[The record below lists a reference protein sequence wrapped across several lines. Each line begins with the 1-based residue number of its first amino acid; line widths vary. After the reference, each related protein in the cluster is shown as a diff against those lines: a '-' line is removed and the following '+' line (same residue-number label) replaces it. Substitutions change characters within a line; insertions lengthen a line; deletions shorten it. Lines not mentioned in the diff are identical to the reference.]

1 MFIPNIVTGLL
12 MAVIYGLM
20 GSFVRRRPET
30 LSAYSMMTPQR
41 RAQVDLQGAGRF
53 AERMLYVAAAVSVVM
68 AFLPVHILVVVL
80 PPAAVLVVG
89 SIMMQRYDKG
99 AKCNKG
105 KK

>member
-1 MFIPNIVTGLL
+1 MSVPNIVTGLM

-20 GSFVRRRPET
+20 GPFVRRWPET

-89 SIMMQRYDKG
+89 SIMMRRYDKG
-99 AKCNKG
+99 PAKNG
-105 KK
+105 NF

>member
-20 GSFVRRRPET
+20 GSFVRRWPET

-53 AERMLYVAAAVSVVM
+53 AERMLYVAAAMSAVM

-80 PPAAVLVVG
+80 PPGAVLVAG
-89 SIMMQRYDKG
+89 SIMMRRYDKG
-99 AKCNKG
+99 AKV

>member
-1 MFIPNIVTGLL
+1 ML

-20 GSFVRRRPET
+20 GPFVRRWPET
-30 LSAYSMMTPQR
+30 MSPYTMMTPQR

-53 AERMLYVAAAVSVVM
+53 AERMLYTAAAVSAVM

-89 SIMMQRYDKG
+89 SIMMRRYDKG
-99 AKCNKG
+99 IS

>member
-1 MFIPNIVTGLL
+1 MSVPNIVAGLM

-53 AERMLYVAAAVSVVM
+53 AERMLYVAAAVSAVA

-89 SIMMQRYDKG
+89 SIMLRRYDKG
-99 AKCNKG
+99 AKV